1 MRKNIHIAL
10 LLLLIM
16 SCKTESK
23 EAFDMILQ
31 NGNVINIETGTIST
45 LDIFVNNGR
54 IVKIMAAN
62 ELTNFNSD
70 TVIDASGKYILP
82 GFWDNHVHFRGGDSL
97 IKANKDFLKL
107 YIANGITAVRDA
119 GGDLATSVM
128 TWKKEITNGQL
139 IGPTIYTSGPKID
152 GPNAT
157 WAGSLIV
164 ENASDISKALDSLQ
178 QLKTDFVKIYESRI
192 SRSAYLETVSQATK
206 RGLITSGHMP
216 FTVELKEN
224 IEAGIGAIEH
234 LYYVLKG
241 CSSKEKEITQAIIHK
256 EYGFWQSMEKLIA
269 SYDTETA
276 HGTFEQLKDNDVYV
290 VPTLHIGHVLSYL
303 DEENH
308 TEDPYLK
315 LMSRALISTYEGRI
329 NRALNSSD
337 KAKKDRKALD
347 TFFGVLTKSLSDA
360 NVRLLAGSDSGAFN
374 SYTYPGVSLHKEL
387 EALVNTGISPLE
399 ALKSSAYNGAHFLKK
414 NNDYGTI
421 AIGKVSDLV
430 LLNANPLDDIT
441 NSRRIFKVIKEK
453 NIYDPQKITENLD
466 CQNCFIQ

>member
-1 MRKNIHIAL
+1 MRKNIHIAF
-10 LLLLIM
+10 LLLLIV

-23 EAFDMILQ
+23 EAFDMMLQ
-31 NGNVINIETGTIST
+31 NGNVINIETGTISI

-54 IVKIMAAN
+54 IAKITAAD
-62 ELTNFNSD
+62 EFTNFDSD

-97 IKANKDFLKL
+97 IKANKNFLKL
-107 YIANGITAVRDA
+107 FIANGITTVRDA
-119 GGDLATSVM
+119 GGDLTTSVM
-128 TWKKEITNGQL
+128 KWKKEIANGQL

-157 WAGSLIV
+157 WAGSLVV
-164 ENASDISKALDSLQ
+164 ENTSDVSKALDSLQ

-192 SRSAYLETVSQATK
+192 SRTAYLETVAQATK

-224 IEAGIGAIEH
+224 INAGIGAIEH

-241 CSSKEKEITQAIIHK
+241 CSSKEKEITQAIINK

-269 SYDTETA
+269 SYDEKA
-276 HGTFEQLKDNDVYV
+276 AQNTFERLKNNDVFV

-308 TEDPYLK
+308 AEDPYLK
-315 LMSRALISTYEGRI
+315 LIPNGIVSTYKGRI

-347 TFFGVLTKSLSDA
+347 AFFVALAKSLSDA
-360 NVRLLAGSDSGAFN
+360 DVRLLAGSDSGAFN

-387 EALVNTGISPLE
+387 EALVNAGLSPLK
-399 ALKSSAYNGAHFLKK
+399 ALKTSAYNGAHFLKK
-414 NNDYGTI
+414 NNLYGTI
-421 AIGKVSDLV
+421 DVGKMSDLV
-430 LLNANPLDDIT
+430 LLNANPLDDIK
-441 NSRRIFKVIKEK
+441 NSRKIFKVIKEK
-453 NIYDPQKITENLD
+453 KIYDPQKITENLD